1 MMLATAL
8 PVPVLFLAI
17 ISGIFCL
24 PIFALSM
31 VNFGLLSI
39 WLNAFVAVVIAVHH
53 IVLGSVMWASRK
65 RTHPSKAIID
75 DEESSPLRA
84 IEDLEPPAV
93 YSLTNIAFLVG
104 LVILN
109 ALAFSTMVD
118 ITTRGGAN
126 STLPAERV
134 GHKWNLKIQIGQTTM
149 LGAELLVLSAILTL
163 CTLGRQRFTSEVERR
178 KGELEY

>member
-1 MMLATAL
+1 
-8 PVPVLFLAI
+8 
-17 ISGIFCL
+17 
-24 PIFALSM
+24 M

-39 WLNAFVAVVIAVHH
+39 WLNAFVAVIITVHH
-53 IVLGSVMWASRK
+53 VVLGTVIWSSRK
-65 RTHPSKAIID
+65 RTQSSKAIID

-84 IEDLEPPAV
+84 VEDLEPPTV
-93 YSLTNIAFLVG
+93 YSLTNIAFLVL

-109 ALAFSTMVD
+109 ALAFSVMVD

-134 GHKWNLKIQIGQTTM
+134 GHKWNLKIQIGQSTM

-163 CTLGRQRFTSEVERR
+163 CTLGRQRFVSEVERR